1 MEDNKIKNILNKKT
15 IIIMCI
21 LIIAIICTLVFFR
34 FYNSDINKFK
44 RNLDDYNID
53 ELKEVYT
60 STTSYDE
67 RKKIET
73 IFEEKLNTILKQ
85 FTLNKKS
92 YEETYDELEKYNDFS
107 HLESKITKAK
117 EQLIEIKTSKDN
129 YAKGIV
135 VEDGETGIILNVY
148 IIVGYGVKISEV
160 VYEVQKKVK
169 YVLETTLDIDIEAVN
184 VFVQSIRVTD

>member
-1 MEDNKIKNILNKKT
+1 MRMHCYEIIVNNLKI
-15 IIIMCI
+15 
-21 LIIAIICTLVFFR
+21 R
-34 FYNSDINKFK
+34 
-44 RNLDDYNID
+44 YNIVNY
-53 ELKEVYT
+53 LWI
-60 STTSYDE
+60 YD
-67 RKKIET
+67 KNGGIVM
-73 IFEEKLNTILKQ
+73 
-85 FTLNKKS
+85 
-92 YEETYDELEKYNDFS
+92 
-107 HLESKITKAK
+107 ITKTTDLGDIHLSLDVVASITGGAATECYGVVGMASQK
-117 EQLIEIKTSKDN
+117 IMKDGFYDLLGKDN

>member
-1 MEDNKIKNILNKKT
+1 M
-15 IIIMCI
+15 
-21 LIIAIICTLVFFR
+21 
-34 FYNSDINKFK
+34 
-44 RNLDDYNID
+44 
-53 ELKEVYT
+53 
-60 STTSYDE
+60 
-67 RKKIET
+67 
-73 IFEEKLNTILKQ
+73 
-85 FTLNKKS
+85 
-92 YEETYDELEKYNDFS
+92 
-107 HLESKITKAK
+107 ITKTTDLGDIHLSLDVVASITGGAATECYGVVGMASQK
-117 EQLIEIKTSKDN
+117 IMKDGFYDLLGKNN